1 MSMRFQPSPRR
12 PSASPRRARGATLLE
27 VLIAVL
33 IMAVGLLGIA
43 ALQSVSLRNTQ
54 GASERSNAVIQS
66 YAMFDMLR
74 ANRDAARAGSYD
86 EGWRCEIPEDL
97 TTRINAD
104 RARWI
109 LQLQASMGPTACGR
123 VTCGAVACEV
133 GVRWDD
139 SRATDGDDTHEL
151 VTQSRL

>member
-1 MSMRFQPSPRR
+1 MLRKPRPHHRSHR
-12 PSASPRRARGATLLE
+12 PARGATLLE

-74 ANRDAARAGSYD
+74 ANRDVARAGGYD
-86 EGWRCEIPEDL
+86 EGWRCEVPDDL
-97 TTRINAD
+97 SNRIDAD
-104 RARWI
+104 RGRWI
-109 LQLQASMGPTACGR
+109 TQLQASMGPTACGR
-123 VTCGAVACEV
+123 VTCGAVQCEV

-139 SRATDGDDTHEL
+139 SRATGGDDTHEL
-151 VTQSRL
+151 VTESRL

>member
-1 MSMRFQPSPRR
+1 MLRHAVSRHPSRR
-12 PSASPRRARGATLLE
+12 PARGATLLE

-86 EGWRCEIPEDL
+86 EGWRCETPEDL

>member
-1 MSMRFQPSPRR
+1 MSMLRHPRHRHPSRR
-12 PSASPRRARGATLLE
+12 AARGATLLE

-74 ANRDAARAGSYD
+74 ANRDVARAGGYD
-86 EGWRCEIPEDL
+86 EGWRCEVPEDL
-97 TTRINAD
+97 TTRVDAD

-109 LQLQASMGPTACGR
+109 LQLRASMGPTACGR

-139 SRATDGDDTHEL
+139 SRATDGDDSHEL